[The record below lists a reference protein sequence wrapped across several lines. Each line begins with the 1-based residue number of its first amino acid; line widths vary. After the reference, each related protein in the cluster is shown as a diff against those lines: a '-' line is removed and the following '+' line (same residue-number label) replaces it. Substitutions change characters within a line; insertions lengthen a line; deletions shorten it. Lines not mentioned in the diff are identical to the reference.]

1 MMRIDLTDTERKVIT
16 KEKTNI
22 SNSHKRNIHMNTRRK
37 AARMIENLK
46 FLADNLPESQQKQ
59 IFTPE
64 TVSKLLEKILKYRKP
79 PKLDPE
85 KIPRIRGS
93 KYQHPTEIEAK
104 YLHDIYVASPKPHI
118 YPHQAPKRLPRNI
131 YKSMKATTRPGHKI
145 NGKKQW
151 IGMGGPRCPHP
162 SFKRQLRIA
171 ANLVEIT
178 YDQIQEKI
186 DPKNYKKMM
195 INDPNPIIDFNL
207 ENGKLLFHSRTSWI
221 KKILEESLY
230 ADWSLAQIND
240 WLKKYTP
247 KETTSNPMT
256 RDELLYFLQQWLNT
270 FSRKAKILS
279 NQKILI
285 IQGTK
290 NSTMQQKEKH
300 SLDNS
305 TNIS

>member
-16 KEKTNI
+16 NEKTNI
-22 SNSHKRNIHMNTRRK
+22 SNSYKRNIHMHTRRK

-104 YLHDIYVASPKPHI
+104 YLHDIYVPHPKPHA
-118 YPHQAPKRLPRNI
+118 QWPKRLPRWV
-131 YKSMKATTRPGHKI
+131 YKSIKDSMPPERQKI
-145 NGKKQW
+145 NGKKQL
-151 IGMGGPRCPHP
+151 IGFGGPRYPHP
-162 SFKRQLRIA
+162 SFGRQLRIT
-171 ANLVEIT
+171 ANLVETT
-178 YDQIQEKI
+178 YDQIIEKV
-186 DPKNYKKMM
+186 DPKSYRRKM
-195 INDPNPIIDFNL
+195 IYDLNPIIHFCSKNQKM
-207 ENGKLLFHSRTSWI
+207 KLHSKTSWI
-221 KKILEESLY
+221 GETIKNSLY
-230 ADWSLAQIND
+230 DDWSLESINE
-240 WLKKYTP
+240 WLKTGDAQ
-247 KETTSNPMT
+247 KEKNLNSKAQE
-256 RDELLYFLQQWLNT
+256 ELLLFVKHWMNNFT
-270 FSRKAKILS
+270 RKANILS

-300 SLDNS
+300 SLNNS
-305 TNIS
+305 KHIS

>member
-64 TVSKLLEKILKYRKP
+64 TVSNLLEKILKYRKP

-104 YLHDIYVASPKPHI
+104 YLHDIYVLHPKPHTRW
-118 YPHQAPKRLPRNI
+118 PKRIPREFSQLVKDI
-131 YKSMKATTRPGHKI
+131 MLQEIKKI
-145 NGKKQW
+145 NGKKRW
-151 IGMGGPRCPHP
+151 IGVGGARPIHP
-162 SFKRQLRIA
+162 SLRRQLRIA
-171 ANLVEIT
+171 ANLVETT
-178 YDQIQEKI
+178 YEQIIEKV
-186 DPKNYKKMM
+186 DPKSYRRTF
-195 INDPNPIIDFNL
+195 IHDPNPIIHFYSKN
-207 ENGKLLFHSRTSWI
+207 KKIKFHSKTSWI

-256 RDELLYFLQQWLNT
+256 RDELLSFLQQWLNT

-285 IQGTK
+285 IQGT
-290 NSTMQQKEKH
+290 
-300 SLDNS
+300 
-305 TNIS
+305 